1 MDRWVCSIHTSESAD
16 IIARLVRE
24 GWTLARQRVSHRQ
37 YVRSERSGRVTV
49 PHPRKEI
56 PTGTLRNI
64 YRQAGWPWKERS

>member
-1 MDRWVCSIHTSESAD
+1 MKSAD

-24 GWTLARQRVSHRQ
+24 GWTLARQRQPSAD
-37 YVRSERSGRVTV
+37 VRSERSGRVTV